1 MRLGHRAGAR
11 RRDEELLAVVGSCG
25 DTMSD
30 TETLALSREYNE
42 TGRVLHPGNEARLFR
57 MRSVGEQAAGRP
69 PSPERE

>member
-30 TETLALSREYNE
+30 TETSLCCGSTTRLDECCTRD
-42 TGRVLHPGNEARLFR
+42 NEARLFR